1 MKTTLL
7 SLTIAMLA
15 STAMA
20 NEVEYN
26 ETMAK
31 TIDLVYK
38 AQTNEEI
45 QLAVNVFDRIGNAE
59 KSKWEPFYYAAFGY
73 IMMANREKE
82 PSKKDPF
89 LDQAKIEI
97 DKATAITPDESEV
110 VALEGFINMI
120 RVTVDPATRGQR
132 YSGLAMQAF
141 GKALTLN
148 PENPRA
154 LALMAQMQFG
164 TAHFFKSS
172 TVEACTTLAKADE
185 KFTSFK
191 TNNPLSPQWG
201 KGMVEGLKSQCK

>member
-15 STAMA
+15 STTMA
-20 NEVEYN
+20 SDVKYT
-26 ETMAK
+26 ETMVK
-31 TIDLVYK
+31 NIDLVYK
-38 AQTNEEI
+38 AETNEEL
-45 QLAVNVFDRIGNAE
+45 QLAVNLFDRIGSAE
-59 KSKWEPFYYAAFGY
+59 KNKWEPFYYAAFGY

-82 PSKKDPF
+82 PSKKDSF

-97 DKATAITPDESEV
+97 DKATAITSDESEI
-110 VALEGFINMI
+110 VALEGFINMT
-120 RVTVDPATRGQR
+120 RVTVDPATRGQQ

-141 GKALTLN
+141 GRALTLN

-164 TAHFFKSS
+164 TASFFNSS

-191 TNNPLSPQWG
+191 TSNLLGPQWG